1 MPQPGAQDKRAFG
14 ALHIS
19 RERLGYPCMIRLLST
34 DFDGTLVDHDA
45 RPPVQPL
52 LFETLAELQR
62 RGVLWA
68 VNTGR
73 DLAFILHG
81 LSEYAFP
88 MEPDFILTNE
98 REVFH
103 RNESGQW
110 QDYGDWNRRCNQA
123 HDLLFQ
129 EEALLVENVRRYLE
143 ASGHSRAIYEEGR
156 FVGVVSRDDAAMDEV
171 VEFLHGSRAPESL
184 FHYQR
189 NTIFLRFCHLHY
201 SKGAALGELGR
212 LTGISAGETFAAGD
226 HYNDL
231 SMLDGEYARWPAAP
245 ANAIAPVREQVLAAG
260 GYVATQRCSAGV
272 VEALHY
278 FFDTHRLAPPG
289 FTPARPSPVR

>member
-1 MPQPGAQDKRAFG
+1 
-14 ALHIS
+14 
-19 RERLGYPCMIRLLST
+19 MIRLLST

-45 RPPVQPL
+45 RPAVEPSL
-52 LFETLAELQR
+52 IETLTELR
-62 RGVLWA
+62 RWGVLWA

-73 DLAFILHG
+73 DLDFILHG
-81 LSEYAFP
+81 LREFEFP
-88 MEPDFILTNE
+88 IEPDFVLTNE

-110 QDYGDWNRRCNQA
+110 QDYGDWNRRCNEA
-123 HDLLFQ
+123 HDLLFRQ
-129 EEALLVENVRRYLE
+129 EALLIDTMHRFLE
-143 ASGHSRAIYEEGR
+143 ESGHSEPIYEKGR
-156 FVGVVSRDDAAMDEV
+156 FVGVVSRDDEAMDQV
-171 VEFLHGSRAPESL
+171 IGFLHESRAPESL

-189 NTIFLRFCHLHY
+189 NTIFLRFCHVHY
-201 SKGAALGELGR
+201 SKGAALGELCR

-226 HYNDL
+226 HHNDL

-245 ANAIAPVREQVLAAG
+245 ANAIAPVRETVQAAG

-272 VEALHY
+272 VEALHH

-289 FTPARPSPVR
+289 FTAARG